1 MKEIKN
7 CSLLNI
13 YLSHNINILFKYL
26 RMNKKCILIEADP
39 SNSLGGS
46 CINDLIYTANYLEG
60 FVNEINILTTSNIDD
75 SRVRKFPRHCNFFLF
90 DKQILI
96 DLLNN
101 ISDNSTIFVLISG
114 HGYQKID
121 LSNDEIDG
129 KDEYIRSKK
138 SIILDDDLRDIFI
151 VPLKEKNNINFIG
164 MIDTC
169 HSGSMFDLDYSFN
182 GNEWIIDTK
191 RELLNVNA
199 ISIGACKDNQLDN
212 CDLGNIGFGGS
223 LTVHMIDNDL
233 IKDLFDLKKVKNT
246 YFKLL
251 KILKKLNQTPVLQS
265 NIIF

>member
-1 MKEIKN
+1 
-7 CSLLNI
+7 
-13 YLSHNINILFKYL
+13 
-26 RMNKKCILIEADP
+26 MNKISILIEADP

-46 CINDLIYTANYLEG
+46 CINDLIYTANYLEDY
-60 FVNEINILTTSNIDD
+60 VKEINILTTSNLDD
-75 SRVRKFPRHCNFFLF
+75 LKISKFPKKSNFYIF
-90 DKQILI
+90 DKETLI
-96 DLLNN
+96 DLLKN

-114 HGYQKID
+114 HGYQKKD

-212 CDLGNIGFGGS
+212 CDVGNIGFGGS

-233 IKDLFDLKKVKNT
+233 IKDLFDLKKVKNI
-246 YFKLL
+246 YFNLL
-251 KILKKLNQTPVLQS
+251 RILKKLNQTPVLQS